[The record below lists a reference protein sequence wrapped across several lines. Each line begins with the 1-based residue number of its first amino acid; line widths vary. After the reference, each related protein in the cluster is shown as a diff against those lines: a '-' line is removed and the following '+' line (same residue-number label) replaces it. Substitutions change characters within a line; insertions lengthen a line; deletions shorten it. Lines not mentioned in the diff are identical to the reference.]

1 MKIAI
6 TGSSGQLGF
15 DLIRVLGSG
24 NELFPF
30 SKKDLNVADCD
41 KVIQTFEL
49 IRPDVIVHAAA
60 CTHVD
65 RAEAERELTYQ
76 VNAIGSRN
84 VAVGAQKVG
93 AKLIYIST
101 GYVFDGKKAEPYDEF
116 DQPSPVGVYGASKLA
131 GERYVQMFCDRFFI
145 VRTSWMY
152 GIQGS
157 NFVTKIVSRVLDG
170 QQIYVVDDKFGSPT
184 YSNDLARFIRQL
196 MTTEKYGLY
205 HAANEGGCS
214 RYEFAK
220 AILQAANI
228 TGIEVIAVRSD
239 HFQLSAERPDNSVLD
254 SMAIRLNQLP
264 PLRDWRDALQ
274 SFFADDFTPSFFKN
288 PKRESPVD
296 PGRGN

>member
-1 MKIAI
+1 MKIVI
-6 TGSSGQLGF
+6 TGSAGQLGF

-30 SKKDLNVADCD
+30 SEKALNVVDCD

-60 CTHVD
+60 CTNVD
-65 RAEAERELTYQ
+65 RAEAERELAYR

-101 GYVFDGKKAEPYDEF
+101 SYVFDGKKAEPYDEF
-116 DQPSPVGVYGASKLA
+116 DQPSPIGVYGASKLA
-131 GERYVQMFCDRFFI
+131 GEQYVQMFCDRFFI

-157 NFVTKIVSRVLDG
+157 NFVTKIVSCVLDG

-184 YSNDLARFIRQL
+184 YSNDLAWFVRHL
-196 MTTEKYGLY
+196 MTTEKYGVY
-205 HAANEGGCS
+205 HAANEGDCS

-220 AILQAANI
+220 AILLAANM
-228 TGIEVIAVRSD
+228 TGVEVIAVSSD
-239 HFQLSAERPDNSVLD
+239 HFQLPAARPDNSVLA
-254 SMAIRLNQLP
+254 SMAIRSNELP

-274 SFFADDFTPSFFKN
+274 AFFAGDFTLSSSKI
-288 PKRESPVD
+288 PKRKSPAG
-296 PGRGN
+296 P